1 MVTSCSPSS
10 FNLYAI
16 EYIKELCCAADF
28 QYIFLFVVFQFV
40 NLFAWLLMSIFLQF
54 SIDSLLL
61 TVFPC
66 YFSEPELPDAGGGQ
80 PLIGL
85 DHEQAQGLI
94 QSAVE

>member
-1 MVTSCSPSS
+1 MPSNILKNYAVLQTFSIFFCLSS
-10 FNLYAI
+10 FSLFI
-16 EYIKELCCAADF
+16 CLPDF
-28 QYIFLFVVFQFV
+28 FL
-40 NLFAWLLMSIFLQF
+40 SIFLQF

>member
-1 MVTSCSPSS
+1 
-10 FNLYAI
+10 
-16 EYIKELCCAADF
+16 
-28 QYIFLFVVFQFV
+28 
-40 NLFAWLLMSIFLQF
+40 MSIFLQF